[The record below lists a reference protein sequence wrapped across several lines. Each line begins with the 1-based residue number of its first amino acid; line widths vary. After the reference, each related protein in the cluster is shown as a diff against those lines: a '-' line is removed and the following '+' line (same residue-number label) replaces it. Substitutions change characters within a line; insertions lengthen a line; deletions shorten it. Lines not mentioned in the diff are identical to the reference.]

1 MQAAPSHLSDLAR
14 GFAPEP
20 DGAAQADK
28 AGRGF
33 VGQCRVSAKHRLPAR
48 EPIGAMFEQRDA
60 AKTLRV
66 SNLSPCGWHLF
77 CEGKPCSTLT
87 M

>member
-1 MQAAPSHLSDLAR
+1 MQAVPSHLSDLAR

-33 VGQCRVSAKHRLPAR
+33 VGQCRVSAKHRLPAAR
-48 EPIGAMFEQRDA
+48 LTGGHPKRRDSVMDVATTTGFARLAPIFERQIC
-60 AKTLRV
+60 LI
-66 SNLSPCGWHLF
+66 SC
-77 CEGKPCSTLT
+77 
-87 M
+87 

>member
-33 VGQCRVSAKHRLPAR
+33 VGQCRASAKHRLPAR
-48 EPIGAMFEQRDA
+48 EPIGAVSEATRCCKDGACLEPF
-60 AKTLRV
+60 TLWLAPIFKG
-66 SNLSPCGWHLF
+66 NQCLH
-77 CEGKPCSTLT
+77 
-87 M
+87 